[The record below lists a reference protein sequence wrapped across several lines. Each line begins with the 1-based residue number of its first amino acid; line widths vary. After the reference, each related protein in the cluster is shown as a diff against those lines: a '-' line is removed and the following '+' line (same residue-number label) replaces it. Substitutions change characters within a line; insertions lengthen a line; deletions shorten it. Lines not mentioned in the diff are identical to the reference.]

1 MATAPLTNPYLGYW
15 FSVNVPNIGT
25 TAFAEATLASIS
37 IGTTDYREGTDD
49 ASLRT
54 LPGMVSY
61 GNVTLRKGLMDSLDI
76 YKWVQSVLPTGTKA
90 RQSMSISVIDGSSS
104 SSKILANWNF
114 SDALPISYETSG
126 LDAKSTGVIFETLVL
141 DIGGMER
148 TK

>member
-15 FSVNVPNIGT
+15 FSVNVPKIGT
-25 TAFAEATLASIS
+25 TAFAEATLSSIS
-37 IGTTDYREGTDD
+37 VGTTSYREGPDS

-54 LPGMVSY
+54 LPGLISY
-61 GNVTLRKGLMDSLDI
+61 GNVTLRKGLTDSLDI
-76 YKWVQSVLPTGTKA
+76 YNWVQSVLLTGMKA

-114 SDALPISYETSG
+114 SDVLPISYETSG
-126 LDAKSTGVIFETLVL
+126 LDARSTSVILEGLVL

>member
-1 MATAPLTNPYLGYW
+1 MATAQLTNPYLGYW
-15 FSVNVPNIGT
+15 FSVKVPGIGT
-25 TAFAEATLASIS
+25 TAFAEAALSTIS

-54 LPGMVSY
+54 LPGLVSY

-76 YKWVQSVLPTGTKA
+76 YNWVHSVLLTGTKA
-90 RQSMSISVIDGSSS
+90 RQSISISVIDGSSS

-114 SDALPISYETSG
+114 SDALPIRYETG
-126 LDAKSTGVIFETLVL
+126 ALDAKSTDVILETLVL

>member
-1 MATAPLTNPYLGYW
+1 MATAPLTNPFLGYW

-25 TAFAEATLASIS
+25 TAFAEASLSTIS
-37 IGTTDYREGTDD
+37 VGTTSYREGTDD

-54 LPGMVSY
+54 LPGLVSF
-61 GNVTLRKGLMDSLDI
+61 GNVTLRKGLMESLDI
-76 YKWVQSVLPTGTKA
+76 YKWVQSVLQTGAKA

-114 SDALPISYETSG
+114 SDALPISYETG
-126 LDAKSTGVIFETLVL
+126 ALDAKSTEVIIETLVL